1 MRIYN
6 EGSDGLL
13 AAGALAPQC
22 VLYNFTQPISK
33 MGCGNVRAHFGRNLS
48 DLKSERGLEAM
59 RRRYLRQSANMG

>member
-33 MGCGNVRAHFGRNLS
+33 MGCGNVHAHFGRNLS
-48 DLKSERGLEAM
+48 DLKSERARVVFAGE
-59 RRRYLRQSANMG
+59 